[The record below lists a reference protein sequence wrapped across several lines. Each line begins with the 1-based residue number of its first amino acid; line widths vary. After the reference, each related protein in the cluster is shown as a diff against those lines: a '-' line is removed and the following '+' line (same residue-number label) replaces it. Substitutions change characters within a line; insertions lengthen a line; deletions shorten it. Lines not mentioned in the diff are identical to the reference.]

1 MSNKPKKSSGRKT
14 VADEVSKAAA
24 AAADQAK
31 SILLSTV
38 DQNGNGKVDMED
50 VIIMGLHV
58 PGVRINRAD
67 FLQKELQKNCPQEV
81 IDDAIESSPMH
92 AGISAEVIDRIADE
106 VIQYER
112 ACVSGI
118 STVLGMPGGL
128 AMVATISADTAQYY
142 GYLLRATQKLMYL
155 YGFPEIDFSESGQTF
170 DSETVNLLIVCMGV
184 MYGVA
189 GANAALKSL
198 AKALATGVE
207 KHLLRKALTRGSV
220 YPLVKSISKWFSIKM
235 TKTVFAGFFR
245 KAIPIIGGVIGGSLT
260 YVSFKPCC
268 DRLKASLQN
277 TMLSNPHYRALNEED
292 DIIIADV
299 DAADVN

>member
-14 VADEVSKAAA
+14 VADEVSKVAA

-92 AGISAEVIDRIADE
+92 AGISARVIDRIADE

-118 STVLGMPGGL
+118 STVLGMPVGL

>member
-1 MSNKPKKSSGRKT
+1 MPNKQKKSSGRKT
-14 VADEVSKAAA
+14 VADEASKVAA

-31 SILLSTV
+31 SIILSAV

-67 FLQKELQKNCPQEV
+67 FLQKELQKTCPQEV
-81 IDDAIESSPMH
+81 IDDAIESNPMH

-155 YGFPEIDFSESGQTF
+155 YGFPEIDFGESGQTF
-170 DSETVNLLIVCMGV
+170 DSETVNLLIICMGV

-220 YPLVKSISKWFSIKM
+220 YPLIKSISKWFSIKM

>member
-1 MSNKPKKSSGRKT
+1 MSNKQKKSSGRKT
-14 VADEVSKAAA
+14 VADEVSKVAA

-50 VIIMGLHV
+50 VIIIGLHV

-92 AGISAEVIDRIADE
+92 AGISARVIDRIADE

-118 STVLGMPGGL
+118 STVLGMPVGL

>member
-1 MSNKPKKSSGRKT
+1 MSNKQKKSSERKT
-14 VADEVSKAAA
+14 VADEVSKVAA

-31 SILLSTV
+31 SILLSAV

-50 VIIMGLHV
+50 VIIMVLHV

-81 IDDAIESSPMH
+81 IDDAIESNPMH

-155 YGFPEIDFSESGQTF
+155 YGFPEIDFGESRQTF

-220 YPLVKSISKWFSIKM
+220 YPLVKSISKWFSVKM

-245 KAIPIIGGVIGGSLT
+245 KAIPIIGGVIGGSIT

-268 DRLKASLQN
+268 DKLKASLQN
-277 TMLSNPHYRALNEED
+277 TMLSNPNYRALHEED